1 MKDPWRFPGLMFSAV
16 VFFAGAS
23 VLAQTN
29 QSIPKEKD
37 APSHKIFGPVSE
49 QVLTNTI
56 EMGFVSGNGA
66 KDGADQPVSL
76 VSDFA
81 REDFDTGDFHF
92 MAGDGFYC
100 VDMKLIKLA
109 PVDWSDLEAK
119 QLAAALTADVGSP
132 NRPKFMRDSKEPGKY
147 GFQVYHKSIKLP
159 TLGSDASAVYGF
171 RTSHGVMGLF
181 QISSL
186 TNNSAGVMLRSK
198 LVQNGAEIR

>member
-1 MKDPWRFPGLMFSAV
+1 MKDPWHFLGLKFSAV

-29 QSIPKEKD
+29 QPIPKEKE
-37 APSHKIFGPVSE
+37 APSHNIFGPVSE
-49 QVLTNTI
+49 QALTNTI
-56 EMGFVSGNGA
+56 ELGFVSGNGA

-76 VSDFA
+76 VSDFT
-81 REDFDTGDFHF
+81 REDFDAGDFHY

-109 PVDWSDLEAK
+109 PADWSDLEAK
-119 QLAAALTADVGSP
+119 QLAAALTADVGNP
-132 NRPKFMRDSKEPGKY
+132 KRPKFLPEAKEPGKY

-159 TLGSDASAVYGF
+159 ALGSDAPAIYGF
-171 RTSHGVMGLF
+171 RTSHGVMGLL

-186 TNNSAGVMLRSK
+186 TNNSAGVMIRYK
-198 LVQNGAEIR
+198 LVQSSPETR

>member
-1 MKDPWRFPGLMFSAV
+1 MKVLRHFPGLIFSAA
-16 VFFAGAS
+16 VFFAATS

-76 VSDFA
+76 VSDFT
-81 REDFDTGDFHF
+81 REDFDAGDFHF

-109 PVDWSDLEAK
+109 PVDWSDLEAN
-119 QLAAALTADVGSP
+119 QLAAALTADVGNP
-132 NRPKFMRDSKEPGKY
+132 KRPKFLPEAKEPGKY

-159 TLGSDASAVYGF
+159 TLGSVAPAIYGF
-171 RTSHGVMGLF
+171 RTSHGVMGLL
-181 QISSL
+181 QIGSL
-186 TNNSAGVMLRSK
+186 TNNSAGVMIRYK